1 MQYVDF
7 NVVDGNLEITLL
19 PEGKEFVLE
28 TQSDPEKN
36 IASNDF
42 FYELVEWQTC
52 NGWDYVQP
60 EEIGALTS
68 SLILSE
74 HTERDDQGT
83 LVQIG
88 RVFWFPNYQVESEVE
103 TLLEKGKVVFT
114 GVDPAAEQVG

>member
-19 PEGKEFVLE
+19 PEGKEFILE

-36 IASNDF
+36 IGSNDF
-42 FYELVEWQTC
+42 FYDLVEWQVC
-52 NGWDYVQP
+52 NGWDFVQP
-60 EEIGALTS
+60 EEVGALTS

-74 HTERDDQGT
+74 NTERDDQNG
-83 LVQIG
+83 LVQVG

-114 GVDPAAEQVG
+114 GVDPAAE